1 MSVVLVSP
9 PLTVVAVRGDL
20 DWDVAVPT
28 VVLVTVEAP
37 AVERAVFVPGMDG
50 GVWREVCMVKTLL
63 EDTHSL
69 YVPMFND
76 DGVTMT
82 TITVKTT
89 MTMI

>member
-1 MSVVLVSP
+1 M
-9 PLTVVAVRGDL
+9 VAVRGDL

-50 GVWREVCMVKTLL
+50 GVWREVRMWSRLYWKTP
-63 EDTHSL
+63 TRMS
-69 YVPMFND
+69 ND
-76 DGVTMT
+76 NGMTMT

>member
-1 MSVVLVSP
+1 M
-9 PLTVVAVRGDL
+9 VAVRGDL

-50 GVWREVCMVKTLL
+50 GVWREVCMRSRLYWKTP
-63 EDTHSL
+63 TCCMS
-69 YVPMFND
+69 ND